1 VATSEDR
8 YGGFGMIT
16 PESSE
21 VRSFMTLIIKSTR
34 ITTNI
39 EKNDT
44 ITITSDLVKNA
55 ESFFSLMANATN
67 DKAF

>member
-1 VATSEDR
+1 
-8 YGGFGMIT
+8 MIT
-16 PESSE
+16 HESSE
-21 VRSFMTLIIKSTR
+21 VRAFMTSIIKFTR
-34 ITTNI
+34 ITTNK

-44 ITITSDLVKNA
+44 ITVHSDLVKNA